1 MRTIQANKL
10 YKHFKGGF
18 YQVLN
23 VAKHTET
30 GEMLVVYRQLADE
43 TGTIYARPY
52 DMFISKV
59 DKDKYPEVEQEYR
72 FEGLY
77 NTEIT
82 NQNNMTME
90 NY

>member
-1 MRTIQANKL
+1 MRNIQANKV

-30 GEMLVVYRQLADE
+30 GEMLVIYRE
-43 TGTIYARPY
+43 VSNNIIYARPY

-59 DKDKYPEVEQEYR
+59 DNEKYPEVKQEYR
-72 FEGLY
+72 FEDLGD
-77 NTEIT
+77 
-82 NQNNMTME
+82 
-90 NY
+90 